1 MSVEARRPRIADEPD
16 LEAALGAIG
25 DVEGWLSEG
34 QARRLWQ
41 AGREV
46 TPPGQ
51 IVEIGSFR
59 GRSTIVLSRV
69 AAEGV
74 SIVAIDPHAG
84 GDPGPQE
91 IDPEAERG
99 QSDNEVFRAN
109 LERAGVN
116 GRVTHVRRFSNQ
128 AHGDVDGPIDLLYV
142 DGAHRYAPAR
152 DDIAAW
158 GARVPQGGTLLV
170 HDAYNAIGVML
181 AQLRL
186 LFFSSE
192 WRYVGRTR
200 SLAQYHRERL
210 GPGARALNALRQA
223 VHIPYFVRN
232 GLIKVALVARL
243 RPVARLLGQPDE
255 DAWPY

>member
-1 MSVEARRPRIADEPD
+1 MSAEAQRPRTAEQPGFD
-16 LEAALGAIG
+16 AALAAIDG
-25 DVEGWLSEG
+25 VEGWLSED
-34 QARRLWQ
+34 QARRLWE
-41 AGREV
+41 AARELRG
-46 TPPGQ
+46 PGQ

-59 GRSTIVLSRV
+59 GRSTIVLALA

-74 SIVAIDPHAG
+74 QVVAIDPHGG
-84 GDPGPQE
+84 GDRGPQE
-91 IDPEAERG
+91 IAPDAVRGDADHEA
-99 QSDNEVFRAN
+99 FRAN
-109 LERAGVN
+109 LARAGVE
-116 GRVTHVRRFSNQ
+116 GRVRHVRQMSDV
-128 AHGDVDGPIDLLYV
+128 AHGDVEGSIDMLYV

-158 GARVPQGGTLLV
+158 GARVPRGGTMLV

-186 LFFSSE
+186 LFLSDG

-200 SLAQYHRERL
+200 SLAQYRREDL
-210 GPGARALNALRQA
+210 APGARAVNALRQA
-223 VHIPYFVRN
+223 AHLPYFVRN